1 MRVGKFRVKCA
12 DQFGLKGD
20 DHDTLM
26 LSTILLNN
34 LYTGVSL
41 RLRNREIEIET
52 LIFAPISLSYI
63 KID

>member
-41 RLRNREIEIET
+41 RLNAKNTVNFRALEIE
-52 LIFAPISLSYI
+52 
-63 KID
+63 K